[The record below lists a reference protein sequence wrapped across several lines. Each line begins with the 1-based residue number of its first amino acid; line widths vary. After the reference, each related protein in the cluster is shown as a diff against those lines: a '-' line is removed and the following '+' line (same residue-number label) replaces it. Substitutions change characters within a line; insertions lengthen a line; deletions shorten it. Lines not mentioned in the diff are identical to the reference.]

1 MGSPVLATVGPPTW
15 KPPEPDPDQPPGATI
30 YVPYAP
36 AFGGRSAKRAN
47 GGRALRPNRGLL
59 TVADAGKRLEESLSS
74 AQDALERR
82 KRVVH
87 AYRAP
92 RFGGVRR
99 LCAVVAR
106 RLPAS
111 PGFAMRAT
119 GTPAPL
125 APRAAYLP
133 DASEAY

>member
-59 TVADAGKRLEESLSS
+59 TVADAGKRLEASLSS

-87 AYRAP
+87 TT
-92 RFGGVRR
+92 V
-99 LCAVVAR
+99 
-106 RLPAS
+106 
-111 PGFAMRAT
+111 
-119 GTPAPL
+119 
-125 APRAAYLP
+125 PRASGA
-133 DASEAY
+133 